1 MPACWTP
8 SALSKLHIPIRP
20 IFKLFTA
27 LTFVQRT
34 KECFDTLPYFIGILS
49 LIANIFCER
58 PCYTH
63 RMVELPTVCSITV
76 ENMEALEK
84 ISADSKPKCAR
95 KKRSR
100 QIGRLVST
108 LLHERKIVGR
118 CMPNWTNS
126 TGPSN
131 RPTQIG
137 QGEINLVIVDRK

>member
-20 IFKLFTA
+20 IFKLFAA

-34 KECFDTLPYFIGILS
+34 KECFDTLSYFIGILS

-63 RMVELPTVCSITV
+63 RMVELSTVCSIAV
-76 ENMEALEK
+76 ENLEALEK
-84 ISADSKPKCAR
+84 ISADSKPKYAR

-100 QIGRLVST
+100 QVSRLVFT
-108 LLHERKIVGR
+108 PLHGRKTVGR

-131 RPTQIG
+131 KPTQIA
-137 QGEINLVIVDRK
+137 QGEKNLMNVDRK